1 MFNLF
6 PLRRKVWECRL
17 LIVTPYAGLRRFVLD
32 LDPDGIGDFGDADGF
47 QAEYAVGVEESCF
60 ACLVKGVGSAADTG
74 QGDVLVEYGVAERD
88 DSEC

>member
-1 MFNLF
+1 ML
-6 PLRRKVWECRL
+6 LRL
-17 LIVTPYAGLRRFVLD
+17 LLGGEVGLDGFAGFAEGVRHADFVLN
-32 LDPDGIGDFGDADGF
+32 LGHDGIWDFGDADVF
-47 QAEYAVGVEESCF
+47 QAVHAVGVEESRF